1 MLFLYRYISTQS
13 RRVLTNRKV
22 RSVDLSERKLCIL
35 KAVIDDYIM
44 TGFPVGSRTISKKND
59 IDFSSATI
67 RNEMADLEE
76 LGFLVQPHTSAGRIP
91 SHMAYRYYVDRLMKV
106 SKLNAKEAE
115 LIRSY
120 FEDRMSEIEQVMEKA
135 AQVLSKTTHQISMVL
150 RPQLKKSI
158 IKSIQLVKIT
168 EQRAILLVVTD
179 AGLVKDTVITV
190 PEGIAT
196 GYMEMVSNL
205 LTEKLSGKSLEEAEE
220 DLIIGLKES
229 ANENSELVT
238 DILSAIETSVE
249 PHGKRGIVLSGTQ
262 NIIDFPSFM
271 SLEKARNFLSVL
283 ETRDMLYDMMK
294 KATQLE
300 FSVTIGQENEC
311 EELKDMSIVTAT
323 YKIGGKSLGSFG
335 VIGPTRMDYSK
346 IVSILGYVSN
356 SMNTILSDFAGISES
371 DKK

>member
-1 MLFLYRYISTQS
+1 M
-13 RRVLTNRKV
+13 
-22 RSVDLSERKLCIL
+22 DLSERKLCIL
-35 KAVIDDYIM
+35 KTVIDDYIM
-44 TGFPVGSRTISKKND
+44 TGFPVGSRTISKKSD

-91 SHMAYRYYVDRLMKV
+91 SHKAYRYYVDRLMKI
-106 SKLNAKEAE
+106 SKLNAKESE

-150 RPQLKKSI
+150 RPQLKKSV
-158 IKSIQLVKIT
+158 IKSIQMVKIT
-168 EQRAILLVVTD
+168 DRRAILLVVTD
-179 AGLVKDTVITV
+179 AGLVNDTVISV
-190 PEGIAT
+190 PVDISADV
-196 GYMEMVSNL
+196 MVMISNL
-205 LTEKLSGKSLEEAEE
+205 LTDKLAGKTLEEAEK
-220 DLIIGLKES
+220 DLIAGLE
-229 ANENSELVT
+229 ENVKGNREFVT
-238 DILSAIETSVE
+238 DIMSAIETSVE
-249 PHGKRGIVLSGTQ
+249 PHGRHGIVLGGTQ

-271 SLEKARNFLSVL
+271 SVEKARSFLSVL

-300 FSVTIGQENEC
+300 FSVTIGQENEA
-311 EELKDMSIVTAT
+311 EELKDMSVVTAT

-356 SMNTILSDFAGISES
+356 SLNSILSDFAGLDEC

>member
-1 MLFLYRYISTQS
+1 M
-13 RRVLTNRKV
+13 
-22 RSVDLSERKLCIL
+22 DLSERKLCIL

-44 TGFPVGSRTISKKND
+44 TGFPVGSRTISKRSG

-91 SHMAYRYYVDRLMKV
+91 SHTAYRFYVDKLMKV

-115 LIRSY
+115 FIRSY

-158 IKSIQLVKIT
+158 IKSVQLVKIT
-168 EQRAILLVVTD
+168 EQRAVLLVVTD
-179 AGLVKDTVITV
+179 AGLIKDTVINI
-190 PEGIAT
+190 PESISSGF
-196 GYMEMVSNL
+196 MEMISNL
-205 LTEKLSGKSLEEAEE
+205 LTDKLSGKSLEEAEN
-220 DLIIGLKES
+220 DLILGLEENVK
-229 ANENSELVT
+229 ENSDLVT
-238 DILSAIETSVE
+238 DIMSAIETSVE
-249 PHGKRGIVLSGTQ
+249 PHGMRGIVLGGTQ

-271 SLEKARNFLSVL
+271 SIEKARNFLSVL
-283 ETRDMLYDMMK
+283 ETKDMLYEMMK
-294 KATQLE
+294 KVTQLE

-311 EELKDMSIVTAT
+311 EELQDMSVVTAT

-335 VIGPTRMDYSK
+335 VIGPTRMDYAK

-356 SMNTILSDFAGISES
+356 SMNSILTDFAGTGES